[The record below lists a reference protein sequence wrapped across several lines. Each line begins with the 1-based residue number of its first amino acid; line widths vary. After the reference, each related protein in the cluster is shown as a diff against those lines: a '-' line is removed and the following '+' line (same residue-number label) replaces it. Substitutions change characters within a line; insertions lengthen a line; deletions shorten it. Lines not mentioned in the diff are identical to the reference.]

1 MLQLMIHE
9 DDINQQDK
17 LAEILAE
24 ISADEQNK
32 KIFNTLADAW
42 QRKQC
47 KGNLHYLQIR
57 KQDKIERIF
66 LHHVRYFV
74 SDRRK
79 IKAVFDLF
87 SKDSLEFYMK
97 MQDME
102 EQLQNSNF
110 LRCHQSYLVNI
121 QQILYWDNTTI
132 VLTGNEKIPV
142 SRKYKEKV
150 TKELEHMT

>member
-1 MLQLMIHE
+1 MLQLMLQE

-17 LAEILAE
+17 LTEILAE

-42 QRKQC
+42 QRKQR

-79 IKAVFDLF
+79 IKAVFD
-87 SKDSLEFYMK
+87 SPNDSLEFYMK

-102 EQLQNSNF
+102 DQLQNCNF

-142 SRKYKEKV
+142 SRKYKEEV
-150 TKELEHMT
+150 TKKLENMA